1 MVYRKWKII
10 MIKQFKRLS
19 FVCLIVAIS
28 FFGLLRSQ
36 QLDIYR
42 EIARSQQQIMTVYKY
57 LVTEYIHELDIPQ
70 LTSKMINSMLENFD
84 PYTEYYEEKDLEDLN
99 IKTTGEFSGVGLQI
113 YMYEGQLTVVGPI
126 EGSPAFRAGIFTGD
140 KITHIDG
147 VSTDDMELKDA
158 TNLIRGEKGTD
169 VVLTIKKPITDAVH
183 DYTINRDVIAI
194 KDIPYYG
201 MVDPAVGYLR
211 ITNFS
216 ENTPK
221 ETANAFLSLMDQ
233 GAENLIID
241 LRDNPGGLLSS
252 SLDMLDLMLPKGLDM
267 VSTKGRTGRVLK
279 DYKSLNRTLLSEDI
293 DITVLI
299 NEGSA
304 SASEIVAGV
313 LQDHDRAVIVG
324 SKSFGKGLVQSVI
337 AIDNTSA
344 LKITN
349 SKYYIPSGRGIQK
362 REYIDKDL
370 LSAERTKEDSLF
382 TTKGGRKVLGGG
394 GITPDIL
401 VENDEQYPLAN
412 AIYRDGGFFRFAQQT
427 SDQYTSFEEVSND
440 SELMNKF
447 ADFIKENDIAGYV
460 DGENEL
466 EKAKEKLV
474 KEENKN
480 IFLNNAF
487 SVIENQIKK
496 SQSAMLEAEKDFI
509 EKMLLGWFA
518 FYYEGDKGR
527 YKFIL
532 QDDKGVQKSLEILLD
547 DKLYTSILSVPEEQQ
562 IASVEN

>member
-1 MVYRKWKII
+1 

-201 MVDPAVGYLR
+201 MVDPTVGYLR
-211 ITNFS
+211 VTNFS

-233 GAENLIID
+233 GAKNLIID

-252 SLDMLDLMLPKGLDM
+252 SLDMLDLMLPEGLDM

-279 DYKSLNRTLLSEDI
+279 DYKSLNRTLISEGI

-299 NEGSA
+299 NEASA

-349 SKYYIPSGRGIQK
+349 SKYYIPSGRSIQK

-370 LSAERTKEDSLF
+370 LSTERTKEDSLF

-509 EKMLLGWFA
+509 KKMLLGWFA

-527 YKFIL
+527 YEFIL
-532 QDDKGVQKSLEILLD
+532 QDDKAVQKSLEILLD

>member
-1 MVYRKWKII
+1 

-221 ETANAFLSLMDQ
+221 EAANAFLSLMDQ

>member
-1 MVYRKWKII
+1 

-201 MVDPAVGYLR
+201 MVDPTVGYLR
-211 ITNFS
+211 VTNFS

-233 GAENLIID
+233 GAKNLIID

-252 SLDMLDLMLPKGLDM
+252 SLDMLDLMLPEGLDM

-279 DYKSLNRTLLSEDI
+279 EYKSLNRTLISEGI

-299 NEGSA
+299 NEASA

-349 SKYYIPSGRGIQK
+349 SKYYIPSGRSIQK

-370 LSAERTKEDSLF
+370 LSTERTKEDSLF

-509 EKMLLGWFA
+509 KKMLLGWFA

-527 YKFIL
+527 YEFIL
-532 QDDKGVQKSLEILLD
+532 QDDKAVQKSLEILLD

>member
-1 MVYRKWKII
+1 

-19 FVCLIVAIS
+19 FVCLVVAIS

-147 VSTDDMELKDA
+147 VETDGMELKDA

-169 VVLTIKKPITDAVH
+169 VVLTIKKPITEAVH

-194 KDIPYYG
+194 KDNPYYG
-201 MVDPAVGYLR
+201 MVDPTVGYLR
-211 ITNFS
+211 VTNFS

-233 GAENLIID
+233 GAKNLIID

-252 SLDMLDLMLPKGLDM
+252 SLDMLDLMLPEGLDM

-279 DYKSLNRTLLSEDI
+279 DYKSLNRTLISEGI

-299 NEGSA
+299 NEASA

-349 SKYYIPSGRGIQK
+349 SKYYIPSGRSIQK

-370 LSAERTKEDSLF
+370 LSTERTKEDSLF

-509 EKMLLGWFA
+509 KKMLLGWFA

-527 YKFIL
+527 YEFIL
-532 QDDKGVQKSLEILLD
+532 QDDKAVQKSLEILLD

>member
-1 MVYRKWKII
+1 

-147 VSTDDMELKDA
+147 VETDGMELKDA

-201 MVDPAVGYLR
+201 MVDPTVGYLR
-211 ITNFS
+211 VTNFS

-233 GAENLIID
+233 GAKNLIID

-252 SLDMLDLMLPKGLDM
+252 SLDMLDLMLPEGLDM

-279 DYKSLNRTLLSEDI
+279 DYKSLNRTLISEGI

-299 NEGSA
+299 NEASA

-509 EKMLLGWFA
+509 KKMLLGWFA

>member
-1 MVYRKWKII
+1 

-466 EKAKEKLV
+466 EKAKEKLI

>member
-1 MVYRKWKII
+1 
-10 MIKQFKRLS
+10 
-19 FVCLIVAIS
+19 
-28 FFGLLRSQ
+28 
-36 QLDIYR
+36 
-42 EIARSQQQIMTVYKY
+42 
-57 LVTEYIHELDIPQ
+57 
-70 LTSKMINSMLENFD
+70 
-84 PYTEYYEEKDLEDLN
+84 
-99 IKTTGEFSGVGLQI
+99 
-113 YMYEGQLTVVGPI
+113 MYEGQLTVVGPI

-169 VVLTIKKPITDAVH
+169 VVLTIKKPITDAVY
-183 DYTINRDVIAI
+183 DYTINRDIIEI

-299 NEGSA
+299 NEASA

-349 SKYYIPSGRGIQK
+349 SKYYIPSGRSIQK

-370 LSAERTKEDSLF
+370 LSTERTKEDSLF

-509 EKMLLGWFA
+509 KKMLLGWFA

-527 YKFIL
+527 YEFIL
-532 QDDKGVQKSLEILLD
+532 QDDKAVQKSLEILLD